1 MGEMMVLW
9 VVLII
14 LISAG
19 LSLWQYQK
27 QFKRQF
33 KRAFLF
39 AIPRFL
45 AYVCIGLLLLNPKIK
60 QTSYYTENPNL
71 IIGID
76 NSMSIAQLTDTKTFK
91 SEIQNFTQDIDL
103 NDAFDIQAY
112 SFGENYKRLDTL
124 DFEDTQTNI
133 SSFLQE
139 MSKIYSSE
147 QSHILLFTDGQQTLG
162 RDYVY
167 SAQASQ
173 KNIIPVVV
181 GDTANYVDTK
191 INRINANRYAFLN
204 NRFPVEV
211 FLSYNG
217 KNNIETELLL
227 KRKGRILKRKKISFS
242 KDKTTE
248 NLKIFLKAENIG
260 VNTIQAELKPVDE
273 KNIQNN
279 TQEFAVEVIDE
290 RTKILMLYNKLHPDI
305 GMLKKSIT
313 SNPQRQLEFQKI
325 NNNNEDLATYNL
337 IILYQPDA
345 SFNSAFE
352 FIVNQDLN
360 YMVIGG
366 TQTDYNVLNNKQKHF
381 TKTLSNAEEDY
392 YAEYNSGYSS
402 YQLEDIGFENF
413 PPLKNKFGDIE
424 NLAEVNILLYQNIDG
439 FSTRQPLMMTV
450 SDDKQKAAYVFG
462 ENMWRWRMRSH
473 VDNGDFK
480 TFDRFLDQLVQFVS
494 SNETKKRLVTDV
506 KSFYNKGNQNNINVQ
521 YFDRNYNF
529 DPNQK
534 ITLKATDKE
543 TEKTYSYNLVLKNQ
557 SYSTKINDLPGGNY
571 DYQIEVNNQN
581 LTDSGQFK
589 IIDFVLE
596 KSFYRADVEKLS
608 RLSDTLFYADQFK
621 DLKDYLATQQEFK
634 PLQKSMIKKQS
645 LVNWWV
651 LLVLIIVFLG
661 IEWFS
666 RKYHGLI

>member
-1 MGEMMVLW
+1 MSGMQVLW

-19 LSLWQYQK
+19 LSWWQYQK

-45 AYVCIGLLLLNPKIK
+45 AYICIGLLLLNPKIQ

-71 IIGID
+71 IIGVD
-76 NSMSIAQLTDTKTFK
+76 NSMSIAQLTDTTTFK
-91 SEIQNFTQDIDL
+91 SNIQKFIQDEDL

-112 SFGENYKRLDTL
+112 SFGENYKSLDTL
-124 DFEDTQTNI
+124 NFEDTQTNI
-133 SSFLQE
+133 SAFLQE

-147 QSHILLFTDGQQTLG
+147 ESHIILFTDGQQTLG

-167 SAQASQ
+167 SARASQ
-173 KNIIPVVV
+173 KNTIPVVV

-217 KNNIETELLL
+217 KKNIDTEFLL
-227 KRKGRILKRKKISFS
+227 KREGKILERKKLSFS

-248 NLKIFLKAENIG
+248 NFKIFLKAENIG
-260 VNTIQAELKPVDE
+260 VNTIKAELKPVDE
-273 KNIQNN
+273 KNTQNN

-290 RTKILMLYNKLHPDI
+290 RTKILLLYNKLHPDI

-313 SNPQRQLEFQKI
+313 SNPQRQLELQKI
-325 NNNNEDLATYNL
+325 NNNTGDLATYNL

-345 SFNSAFE
+345 SFNLALE
-352 FIVNQDLN
+352 FLDNQNLN

-366 TQTDYNVLNNKQKHF
+366 TQTDYNFLNTKQNHF

-392 YAEYNSGYSS
+392 YAEYNPGYSS
-402 YQLEDIGFENF
+402 YQFKDIDFENF
-413 PPLKNKFGDIE
+413 PPLKNKFGDVN
-424 NLAEVNILLYQNIDG
+424 NLAEVDILLYQNIDG
-439 FSTRQPLMMTV
+439 FATRQPLMMTV
-450 SDDKQKAAYVFG
+450 SDDNQKSAYVFG

-473 VDNGDFK
+473 VESGDFK

-506 KSFYNKGNQNNINVQ
+506 KSFYNRGNKSIINVQ

-534 ITLKATDKE
+534 VTLEATNKE
-543 TEKTYSYNLVLKNQ
+543 TSKRYLYNLVLKNQ
-557 SYSTKINDLPGGNY
+557 NYTTKINDLPGGNY
-571 DYQIEVNNQN
+571 DYQISVKNQN

-608 RLSDTLFYADQFK
+608 QISDTFFYANQMQV
-621 DLKDYLATQQEFK
+621 LKNYLTTQQEFK
-634 PLQKSMIKKQS
+634 PLQKSVDKKQS

-651 LLVLIIVFLG
+651 LLVLIIVFLSF
-661 IEWFS
+661 EWFS